1 MRKILFVHAMRSSRY
16 TQGGGQSWT
25 NRVYILGSGGPVGT
39 LTLELQASQAGS
51 PKLIRGGK
59 VLGVLSSSAS
69 LDLEAAGP
77 TLPNIDTYDQG
88 LLFLV

>member
-1 MRKILFVHAMRSSRY
+1 MPCVRVDTRKGGDSPGLTEYIYWVVGALWVLLPLSSRLAR
-16 TQGGGQSWT
+16 Q
-25 NRVYILGSGGPVGT
+25 
-39 LTLELQASQAGS
+39 GS